1 MSLLIGIDH
10 ELRRLIDMKQ
20 TKKLYDLDAYT
31 TEFDAMVLS
40 CEEVQMEEQIMYHVI
55 LDQTLF
61 FPEEGGQSP
70 DQGTIKQIPVM
81 DVQIKDD
88 VITHTLALPLEVGM
102 EVHGCIDWKHRFSNM
117 QQHSGEHIFSG
128 LVNKKFG
135 FDNVGFHLS
144 DQIVTM
150 DFNGVLT
157 TEEATDI
164 EYAANEVIISN
175 LPVEVTFPSKE
186 ELSALEYRSK
196 IEIDGQV
203 RIVTVAGVDV
213 CACCAPH
220 VRRTGEIGM
229 LKILNMQN
237 YKGGVRISILCG
249 FRALEEYRKKT
260 KIISELTSS
269 LSANQDSLIEAV
281 NKLKD
286 VNQSLK
292 VEVSVAKQECME
304 AKLKGIPKDQA
315 NVYLFE
321 NNLDAQV
328 MRNAVNQLVMEH
340 SGFCGIFAGDDE
352 EGYRYII
359 GSSSE
364 DARTIATKLRE
375 ELGAKGGGSAAM
387 VQGSV
392 VEKKET
398 ILTLIS

>member
-1 MSLLIGIDH
+1 MN
-10 ELRRLIDMKQ
+10 Q
-20 TKKLYDLDAYT
+20 TKKLYDSDAYAI
-31 TEFDAMVLS
+31 EFDATVLS
-40 CEEVQMEEQIMYHVI
+40 CEEVQKEDQMLYEVI

-70 DQGTIKQIPVM
+70 DKGTIEQIPVSN
-81 DVQIKDD
+81 VQIKED
-88 VITHTLALPLEVGM
+88 VITHTLETPLEVGV
-102 EVHGCIDWKHRFSNM
+102 EVHGCIDWKHRFNNM

-135 FDNVGFHLS
+135 YDNVGFHLS

-150 DFNGVLT
+150 DFNGVLEA
-157 TEEATDI
+157 EEAADI
-164 EYAANEVIISN
+164 EYAANEVIINN
-175 LPVEVTFPSKE
+175 LPVQATFPSKE
-186 ELSALEYRSK
+186 ELSVFNYRSK

-203 RIVTVAGVDV
+203 RIVTIAGVDV

-260 KIISELTSS
+260 EVISELSSS

-281 NKLKD
+281 DKLKN

-292 VEVSVAKQECME
+292 VEVSVARQECME
-304 AKLKGIPKDQA
+304 AKLKEVPKDQV

-321 NNLDAQV
+321 NNLETQV
-328 MRNAVNQLVMEH
+328 MRNAVNQLVTEH
-340 SGFCGIFAGDDE
+340 SGICGIFSGDDE

-359 GSSSE
+359 GSSTE
-364 DARTIATKLRE
+364 DARMIANVLRE
-375 ELGAKGGGSAAM
+375 KLGAKGGGSVAM

-392 VEKKET
+392 VAKKEM
-398 ILTLIS
+398 ILSLISLDNQ

>member
-1 MSLLIGIDH
+1 MN
-10 ELRRLIDMKQ
+10 Q
-20 TKKLYDLDAYT
+20 TKKLYDSDAYAI
-31 TEFDAMVLS
+31 EFDATVLS
-40 CEEVQMEEQIMYHVI
+40 CEEVQTEEQMMYQVI

-70 DQGTIKQIPVM
+70 DKGTIKQIPVI
-81 DVQIKDD
+81 DVQIKND
-88 VITHTLALPLEVGM
+88 VITHTLEAPLEVGDK
-102 EVHGCIDWKHRFSNM
+102 VHGCIDWKHRFNNM

-135 FDNVGFHLS
+135 YDNVGFHLS

-157 TEEATDI
+157 AEEVADI
-164 EYAANEVIISN
+164 EYAANEVIINN
-175 LPVEVTFPSKE
+175 LPVQVTFPSKE
-186 ELSALEYRSK
+186 ELSDLNYRSK

-203 RIVTVAGVDV
+203 RIVTIEGVDV

-260 KIISELTSS
+260 EILSQLTSS

-281 NKLKD
+281 DKLKN
-286 VNQSLK
+286 VNQTLK
-292 VEVSVAKQECME
+292 VEVSVAKRECMD
-304 AKLKGIPKDQA
+304 AKLKGIPKDQV

-321 NNLDAQV
+321 NNIDAQV
-328 MRNAVNQLVMEH
+328 MRNAVNQLVTEH
-340 SGFCGIFAGDDE
+340 SGICGIFAGDEE

-359 GSSSE
+359 GSSTE
-364 DARTIATKLRE
+364 DARTIVTILRE
-375 ELGAKGGGSAAM
+375 KLGAKGGGSATM

-392 VEKKET
+392 VAKKEM
-398 ILTLIS
+398 ILELINP

>member
-1 MSLLIGIDH
+1 MN
-10 ELRRLIDMKQ
+10 Q
-20 TKKLYDLDAYT
+20 TKKLYDSDAYAI
-31 TEFDAMVLS
+31 EFDATVLS
-40 CEEVQMEEQIMYHVI
+40 CEEVKTEEQVMYQVI

-70 DQGTIKQIPVM
+70 DKGTINQIPVI
-81 DVQIKDD
+81 DVQIKND
-88 VITHTLALPLEVGM
+88 VITHTLETPLEVGA
-102 EVHGCIDWKHRFSNM
+102 EVHGCIDWKHRFNNM

-135 FDNVGFHLS
+135 YDNVGFHLS

-157 TEEATDI
+157 SEEAAEI
-164 EYAANEVIISN
+164 EYAVNEVIISN
-175 LPVEVTFPSKE
+175 IPVQVTFPSKE
-186 ELSALEYRSK
+186 ELSDMNYRSK

-203 RIVTVAGVDV
+203 RIVTIEGVDV

-220 VRRTGEIGM
+220 VRRTGEIGL

-260 KIISELTSS
+260 EILSELTST
-269 LSANQDSLIEAV
+269 LSANQDLLIEAV
-281 NKLKD
+281 DKLKN

-292 VEVSVAKQECME
+292 VEVSVAKRECMD
-304 AKLKGIPKDQA
+304 AKLKGIPKDQE

-328 MRNAVNQLVMEH
+328 MRNAVNQLVTEH
-340 SGFCGIFAGDDE
+340 SGICGIFAGDDE

-359 GSSSE
+359 GSSTE
-364 DARTIATKLRE
+364 DARTIATILRE
-375 ELGAKGGGSAAM
+375 KLGAKGGGSAAM

-392 VEKKET
+392 VANKES
-398 ILTLIS
+398 ILALINL

>member
-1 MSLLIGIDH
+1 MN
-10 ELRRLIDMKQ
+10 Q
-20 TKKLYDLDAYT
+20 TKKLYDLDAYAI
-31 TEFDAMVLS
+31 EFDATVLY
-40 CEEVQMEEQIMYHVI
+40 CEEVQTEDQIMYHVI

-70 DQGTIKQIPVM
+70 DKGTINQIAVM

-88 VITHTLALPLEVGM
+88 VITHTLEAPLEVGVG
-102 EVHGCIDWKHRFSNM
+102 VHGCIDWKHRFNNM

-135 FDNVGFHLS
+135 YDNVGFHLS

-157 TEEATDI
+157 AEDAADI
-164 EYAANEVIISN
+164 EYAVNEVIINN
-175 LPVEVTFPSKE
+175 LPVQVTFPSKE
-186 ELSALEYRSK
+186 ELSDMNYRSK

-203 RIVTVAGVDV
+203 RIVTIEGVDV

-220 VRRTGEIGM
+220 VRSTGEIGM

-237 YKGGVRISILCG
+237 YKGGVRISIICG
-249 FRALEEYRKKT
+249 FRALEEYCKKT
-260 KIISELTSS
+260 EILSEFTSS

-281 NKLKD
+281 DKLKN

-304 AKLKGIPKDQA
+304 AKLRGIPKDQV

-328 MRNAVNQLVMEH
+328 MRNAVNQLVTEH
-340 SGFCGIFAGDDE
+340 AGICGIFSGDEE

-359 GSSSE
+359 GSSTE
-364 DARTIATKLRE
+364 DARTIASILRE
-375 ELGAKGGGSAAM
+375 KLGAKGGGSAAM

-392 VEKKET
+392 VAKKEM
-398 ILTLIS
+398 ILALINL

>member
-1 MSLLIGIDH
+1 MN
-10 ELRRLIDMKQ
+10 Q
-20 TKKLYDLDAYT
+20 TKKLYNLDAYAI
-31 TEFDAMVLS
+31 EFDATVLS
-40 CEEVQMEEQIMYHVI
+40 CEVVKTEEQIMYQVI
-55 LDQTLF
+55 LNQTLF

-70 DQGTIKQIPVM
+70 DKGTMNQIVVI

-88 VITHTLALPLEVGM
+88 VIMHMLEAPLEVGV
-102 EVHGCIDWKHRFSNM
+102 EVHGCIDWKHRFNNM

-135 FDNVGFHLS
+135 YDNVGFHLS

-157 TEEATDI
+157 AEEASDI
-164 EYAANEVIISN
+164 EYAANEVIINN
-175 LPVEVTFPSKE
+175 LPVQVTFPSKE
-186 ELSALEYRSK
+186 ELSDLNYRSK

-203 RIVTVAGVDV
+203 RIVTIAGVDV

-260 KIISELTSS
+260 QILSELTSS

-281 NKLKD
+281 DKLKN

-292 VEVSVAKQECME
+292 VEVAVAKWECME
-304 AKLKGIPKDQA
+304 AKLKGIPKDQV

-321 NNLDAQV
+321 NNLDAQI
-328 MRNAVNQLVMEH
+328 MRNTVNQLVTEH
-340 SGFCGIFAGDDE
+340 SGICGIFAGDDE

-359 GSSSE
+359 GSSTE
-364 DARTIATKLRE
+364 DARTIATILRE
-375 ELGAKGGGSAAM
+375 KLGAKGGGSAAM

-392 VEKKET
+392 VAKKEI
-398 ILTLIS
+398 ILELIS

>member
-1 MSLLIGIDH
+1 MG
-10 ELRRLIDMKQ
+10 
-20 TKKLYDLDAYT
+20 
-31 TEFDAMVLS
+31 
-40 CEEVQMEEQIMYHVI
+40 
-55 LDQTLF
+55 
-61 FPEEGGQSP
+61 
-70 DQGTIKQIPVM
+70 
-81 DVQIKDD
+81 
-88 VITHTLALPLEVGM
+88 VG
-102 EVHGCIDWKHRFSNM
+102 VHGCIDWKHRFNNM

-135 FDNVGFHLS
+135 YDNVGFHLS

-157 TEEATDI
+157 AEDAADI
-164 EYAANEVIISN
+164 EYAVNEVIINN
-175 LPVEVTFPSKE
+175 LPVQVTFPSKE
-186 ELSALEYRSK
+186 ELSDMNYRSK

-203 RIVTVAGVDV
+203 RIVTIAGVDV

-220 VRRTGEIGM
+220 VRSTGEIGM

-260 KIISELTSS
+260 EILSELTSS

-281 NKLKD
+281 DKLKN

-304 AKLKGIPKDQA
+304 AKLRGIPKDQV

-328 MRNAVNQLVMEH
+328 MRNAVNQLVTEH
-340 SGFCGIFAGDDE
+340 AGICGIFSGDEE

-359 GSSSE
+359 GSSTE
-364 DARTIATKLRE
+364 DARTIASILRE
-375 ELGAKGGGSAAM
+375 KLGAKGGGSAAM

-392 VEKKET
+392 VAKKEM
-398 ILTLIS
+398 ILALINL

>member
-1 MSLLIGIDH
+1 MN
-10 ELRRLIDMKQ
+10 Q
-20 TKKLYDLDAYT
+20 TKKLYDLDAYAI
-31 TEFDAMVLS
+31 EFDATVLS
-40 CEEVQMEEQIMYHVI
+40 CEVVKTEEQIMYQVI

-70 DQGTIKQIPVM
+70 DKGTMNLIPVI

-88 VITHTLALPLEVGM
+88 VILHMLEAPLEVGV
-102 EVHGCIDWKHRFSNM
+102 EVHGCIDWKHRFNNM

-135 FDNVGFHLS
+135 YDNVGFHLS

-157 TEEATDI
+157 AEEASEI
-164 EYAANEVIISN
+164 EYAANEVIINN
-175 LPVEVTFPSKE
+175 LPVQVTFPSKE
-186 ELSALEYRSK
+186 ELSDLNYRSK

-203 RIVTVAGVDV
+203 RIVTIAGVDV

-229 LKILNMQN
+229 LKILSMQN

-249 FRALEEYRKKT
+249 LRALEEYRKKT
-260 KIISELTSS
+260 DILSVLTSS

-281 NKLKD
+281 DKLKN

-292 VEVSVAKQECME
+292 VEVAVAKRECME
-304 AKLKGIPKDQA
+304 AKLKGIPKDQVD
-315 NVYLFE
+315 VYLFE
-321 NNLDAQV
+321 DNLDAQV
-328 MRNAVNQLVMEH
+328 MRNAVNQLVTEH
-340 SGFCGIFAGDDE
+340 SGICGIFAGDDE

-359 GSSSE
+359 GSSTE
-364 DARTIATKLRE
+364 DARTIATILRE
-375 ELGAKGGGSAAM
+375 KLGAKGGGSAAM

-392 VEKKET
+392 VAKKEM
-398 ILTLIS
+398 ILELIS

>member
-1 MSLLIGIDH
+1 MN
-10 ELRRLIDMKQ
+10 Q
-20 TKKLYDLDAYT
+20 TKKLYDSDAYAI
-31 TEFDAMVLS
+31 EFDATVLS
-40 CEEVQMEEQIMYHVI
+40 CEEVQTEEQMMYQVI

-70 DQGTIKQIPVM
+70 DKGTIKQISVI
-81 DVQIKDD
+81 DVQIKND
-88 VITHTLALPLEVGM
+88 VITHTLEAPLEVGV
-102 EVHGCIDWKHRFSNM
+102 EVHGCIDWKHRFNNM

-135 FDNVGFHLS
+135 YDNVGFHLS
-144 DQIVTM
+144 DQVVTM

-157 TEEATDI
+157 AEEVADI

-175 LPVEVTFPSKE
+175 LPVQVTFPSKE
-186 ELSALEYRSK
+186 ELSDLNYRSK

-203 RIVTVAGVDV
+203 RIVTIEGVDV

-260 KIISELTSS
+260 EILSELTTF

-281 NKLKD
+281 DKLKN
-286 VNQSLK
+286 VNQTLK
-292 VEVSVAKQECME
+292 VEVSVAKRECMD
-304 AKLKGIPKDQA
+304 AKLKGIPKDQV
-315 NVYLFE
+315 NVFLFE
-321 NNLDAQV
+321 NNMDAQV
-328 MRNAVNQLVMEH
+328 MRNAVNQLVTEH
-340 SGFCGIFAGDDE
+340 VGICGIFAGDDE

-359 GSSSE
+359 GSSTE
-364 DARTIATKLRE
+364 DARTIATILRE
-375 ELGAKGGGSAAM
+375 KLGAKGGGSAAM

-392 VEKKET
+392 VAKKEM
-398 ILTLIS
+398 ILELINP